1 MSIYTQIKE
10 AVSVPEAAERYG
22 VPVNGSNRIPCPFHE
37 DHDSSL
43 GWTMITISALAVM
56 PVGMW

>member
-22 VPVNGSNRIPCPFHE
+22 VPVNGNNRIPCPFHE
-37 DHDSSL
+37 DHDPSL
-43 GWTMITISALAVM
+43 GMDEDYYFS
-56 PVGMW
+56 GG